1 MLTQLPT
8 LAVVIIYLSAALL
21 PALFLMRY
29 IYRKDSIE
37 KEPKGMLVGLVFLGV
52 AAAVVAVIFET
63 LGTNLLSNYL
73 SADDPAY
80 TIVLAFLVVAVV
92 EEGAKYLFL
101 VWRTWR
107 DPNFNYRFD
116 GIVYAVFVSLGFA
129 AFENISYVMGYGL
142 TTAVARALLAIPAH
156 MGFAVFMGYFYGRA
170 KRCNDVGNV
179 RGFVSGCGVFTRVL
193 RRVRAAWH
201 AAFHACVCCVCDRD
215 VYHRDPACEERIS
228 NGPTGLIELCNRFR
242 RFKRR
247 FFFFGAA
254 ADWKKQDCA
263 R

>member
-1 MLTQLPT
+1 MLILLPNV
-8 LAVVIIYLSAALL
+8 AVVIVYLLAALL

-29 IYRKDSIE
+29 IYRKDTIE

-101 VWRTWR
+101 VWR
-107 DPNFNYRFD
+107 
-116 GIVYAVFVSLGFA
+116 YAVFVSLGFA

-179 RGFVSGCGVFTRVL
+179 RGRRLNLWASFLVAVFLHGFYDACALLGTLLSTLVFV
-193 RRVRAAWH
+193 
-201 AAFHACVCCVCDRD
+201 AFVIAMYIIVIRLV
-215 VYHRDPACEERIS
+215 
-228 NGPTGLIELCNRFR
+228 
-242 RFKRR
+242 
-247 FFFFGAA
+247 
-254 ADWKKQDCA
+254 KKESQTDQPV
-263 R
+263 

>member
-1 MLTQLPT
+1 MLIQLPNI
-8 LAVVIIYLSAALL
+8 AVVIVYLLAALL

-29 IYRKDSIE
+29 IYRKDTIE

-63 LGTNLLSNYL
+63 LGTSLLSRFLEPN
-73 SADDPAY
+73 DPAY

-101 VWRTWR
+101 LWRTWR

-142 TTAVARALLAIPAH
+142 TTAVARALLSIPAH
-156 MGFAVFMGYFYGRA
+156 MGFAVFMGYFYARA
-170 KRCNDVGNV
+170 KRCNDAGNA
-179 RGFVSGCGVFTRVL
+179 RGRRLNLWASFLVAVLLHGFYDACALLGTLLSLLLFLAFVIAMYIIVIRLV
-193 RRVRAAWH
+193 
-201 AAFHACVCCVCDRD
+201 
-215 VYHRDPACEERIS
+215 
-228 NGPTGLIELCNRFR
+228 
-242 RFKRR
+242 
-247 FFFFGAA
+247 
-254 ADWKKQDCA
+254 KKESRSDQPV
-263 R
+263 